1 MSKTSLYNEIPH
13 EDTIEVL
20 KRERFYV
27 IILAAI
33 QIVHILDFVIM
44 MPLGPNFMRV
54 FNVTPTQFSALVSAY
69 TFSAGI
75 VGFIGALYADHFDR
89 KKFLMF
95 NFTGFIIGT
104 AMCAMAQGFASLL
117 TARII
122 AGAFGGVLNACV
134 LSLVTELIP
143 FKRRG
148 AAMGVVMSAFS
159 IASVI
164 GVPLG
169 LYLAN
174 LFDWHAAFIFI
185 CAVAAVFWTASLIY
199 LPSVKVDHEP
209 TSSLQNLKNFKN
221 ILSQPDY
228 LVSFSLTVLLAFG
241 VFGIIPF
248 ISPYMVKNVG
258 FLEKDLPLIYL
269 IGGTCTIVSSRIIGK
284 ACDRIGS
291 FKVFRFM
298 AIACIIPML
307 MLTNSPAL
315 PLWGALIVTSSF
327 MMFTS
332 GRFIPAMTLIS
343 GVVKPKER
351 GTFMSLENAF
361 RQLASGISSQVAGLI
376 ITTGVAGQLI
386 GYNYVGYIGV
396 ATSVL
401 AIFIAYRVSQK
412 LQSK

>member
-1 MSKTSLYNEIPH
+1 MSIA
-13 EDTIEVL
+13 EDSVEVL
-20 KRERFYV
+20 KKERFYV

-54 FNVTPTQFSALVSAY
+54 FNVTTGQFSALVSAY

-75 VGFIGALYADHFDR
+75 VGFLGALYADHFDR

-174 LFDWHAAFIFI
+174 MFDWHAAFIFI
-185 CAVAAVFWTASLIY
+185 CLVAAIFWIASIIY
-199 LPSVKVDHEP
+199 LPAVKVDHEP
-209 TSSLQNLKNFKN
+209 TSIVQNLKNFKK
-221 ILSQPDY
+221 ILIQPDY
-228 LVSFSLTVLLAFG
+228 LVSFSLTVILAFG
-241 VFGIIPF
+241 VFGIVPF
-248 ISPYMVKNVG
+248 ISAYMVKNVG

-269 IGGTCTIVSSRIIGK
+269 VGGMCTIISSRIIGK
-284 ACDRIGS
+284 ACDRLGS
-291 FKVFRFM
+291 IKVFRFL
-298 AIACIIPML
+298 ALISILPML
-307 MLTNSPAL
+307 LMTHLPPVPIWAAL
-315 PLWGALIVTSSF
+315 FTCAFF
-327 MMFTS
+327 MVFVS

-361 RQLASGISSQVAGLI
+361 RQLGAGASSQIAGVI
-376 ITTGVAGQLI
+376 ITTSAAGQLV
-386 GYNYVGYIGV
+386 GYNIVGYIGV
-396 ATSVL
+396 ATSII
-401 AIFIAYRVSQK
+401 AIFIAIKVSHK
-412 LQSK
+412 LTTK

>member
-1 MSKTSLYNEIPH
+1 MSIA
-13 EDTIEVL
+13 EDSVEVL
-20 KRERFYV
+20 KKERFYV

-54 FNVTPTQFSALVSAY
+54 FNVTTGQFSALVSAY

-75 VGFIGALYADHFDR
+75 VGFLGALYADHFDR

-174 LFDWHAAFIFI
+174 MFDWHAAFIFI
-185 CAVAAVFWTASLIY
+185 CLVAAIFWIASIVY
-199 LPSVKVDHEP
+199 LPAVKVDHEP
-209 TSSLQNLKNFKN
+209 TSIVQNLKNFKT
-221 ILSQPDY
+221 ILIQPDY
-228 LVSFSLTVLLAFG
+228 LVSFSLTVILAFG
-241 VFGIIPF
+241 VFGIVPF
-248 ISPYMVKNVG
+248 ISAYMVKNVG

-269 IGGTCTIVSSRIIGK
+269 VGGMCTIISSRIIGK
-284 ACDRIGS
+284 ACDRLGS
-291 FKVFRFM
+291 IKVFRFL
-298 AIACIIPML
+298 ALISILPML
-307 MLTNSPAL
+307 LMTHLPPVPIWAAL
-315 PLWGALIVTSSF
+315 FTCAFF
-327 MMFTS
+327 MVFVS

-361 RQLASGISSQVAGLI
+361 RQLGGGASSQIAGVV
-376 ITTGVAGQLI
+376 ITTSAAGQLV
-386 GYNYVGYIGV
+386 GYNIVGYIGV
-396 ATSVL
+396 ATSII
-401 AIFIAYRVSQK
+401 AIFIAIRVSHK
-412 LQSK
+412 LTTK